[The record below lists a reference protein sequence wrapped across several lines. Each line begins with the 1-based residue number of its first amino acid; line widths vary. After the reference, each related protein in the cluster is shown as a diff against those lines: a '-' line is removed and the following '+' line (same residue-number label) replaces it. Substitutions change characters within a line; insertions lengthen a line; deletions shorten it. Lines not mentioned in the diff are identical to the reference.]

1 MRLELKKGERVFN
14 KKLFLL
20 ISCSSLL
27 VLIAG
32 LTSVLSLGD
41 EVFHYRFA
49 KDIFNAGSRVAIDP
63 LYDDGYPPGG
73 YYNSGPLWHML
84 LALLWRLSG
93 KISFPIAQF
102 YHTIYY
108 ALLILFTYLLGKELY
123 GQKQGLYS
131 ALIIAT
137 VPVVIAFS
145 VLFYVDVP
153 AICLSILC
161 LLLIVKRKFLW
172 SGIILGLMYLTKRNT
187 CFFIPAFFFLI
198 LYQTETNF
206 REKFK
211 NLLYFFVPACL
222 FVLPDFLWR
231 ENNLK
236 ATVAVLGDGRKVSM
250 PSVGT
255 FEGIKYRFI
264 SPHWTI
270 RTNEYLNSSLFNPVD
285 IVKYFGFGLL
295 IALVIYVLLKKYEKK
310 DLILWVPVICYFLFF
325 CYMFHPASDIRYL
338 LPIMPL
344 LAILSS
350 KVIVKYWNI
359 KWLKILLIFLCLLQ
373 FTSAVLY
380 VRAKRQIPKGIKEG
394 FAYLRDDTVPD
405 ALIIYPEYVILDA
418 TNRRFAWAGNLNT
431 VLKDLFWNK
440 DEVEVRDLLKSNDVD
455 FIAVKKSRV
464 YDDSKVHHFGGYPKS
479 FIERLPKLFF
489 VKLVFDNK
497 DMSIWKV
504 HKLNGNLKGESER

>member
-1 MRLELKKGERVFN
+1 VRLEFKKGERVFN

-20 ISCSSLL
+20 ILCSSLL

-63 LYDDGYPPGG
+63 LYDNGYPPGG
-73 YYNSGPLWHML
+73 YYNSGPLWHTL
-84 LALLWRLSG
+84 LAALWGLSG

-137 VPVVIAFS
+137 TPVVIAFS
-145 VLFYVDVP
+145 VLFYVDIP
-153 AICLSILC
+153 ATCLSILC
-161 LLLIVKRKFLW
+161 LLLIVKRRFLL

-187 CFFIPAFFFLI
+187 CFFVPVFFFLI
-198 LYQTETNF
+198 LYQPETNF
-206 REKFK
+206 WEKAK
-211 NLLYFFVPACL
+211 NFFYLFVPACL
-222 FVLPDFLWR
+222 FVFPDLLWR

-236 ATVAVLGDGRKVSM
+236 TTVIVLENGRKVSM

-255 FEGIKYRFI
+255 LEGIKNRFI
-264 SPHWTI
+264 SFHWRI
-270 RTNEYLNSSLFNPVD
+270 RVSEYLNSSLFNPVD
-285 IVKYFGFGLL
+285 IVKYFGIILL
-295 IALVIYVLLKKYEKK
+295 IALAIYTLLKLYKKK
-310 DLILWVPVICYFLFF
+310 DLILWLPVICYFLFF
-325 CYMFHPASDIRYL
+325 CYLFHPGSDIRYL
-338 LPIMPL
+338 LPIVPL

-350 KVIVKYWNI
+350 KVIAKYFNK
-359 KWLKILLIFLCLLQ
+359 KWLKILLVFLCFLQ
-373 FTSAVLY
+373 FSSAVLY
-380 VRAKRQIPKGIKEG
+380 VRAKRQIPKGIIEG
-394 FAYLRDDTVPD
+394 FTYLRDNTASD
-405 ALIIYPEYVILDA
+405 AMIIYPEYVILDA
-418 TNRRFAWAGNLNT
+418 ANRRFSWAGNLSV
-431 VLKDLFWNK
+431 VLTDLFWNK
-440 DEVEVRDLLKSNDVD
+440 DGDKVRDLLKSNDVD
-455 FIAVKKSRV
+455 FIAVKKSRI

-479 FIERLPKLFF
+479 FVERLPKLPF

-497 DMSIWKV
+497 EMSIWEVK
-504 HKLNGNLKGESER
+504 